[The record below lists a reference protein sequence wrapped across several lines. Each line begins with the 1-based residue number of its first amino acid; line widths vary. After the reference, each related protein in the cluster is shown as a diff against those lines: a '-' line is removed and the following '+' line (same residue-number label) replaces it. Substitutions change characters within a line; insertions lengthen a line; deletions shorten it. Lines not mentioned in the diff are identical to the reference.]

1 MWHDDLDVRLISP
14 FLMDASIENCKFA
27 PCSLNI
33 RGQLVAYTR
42 PLVMGIINVT
52 PDSFYA
58 GSRTSEI
65 GAVASRV
72 ETMLKAGVDMIDVG
86 GYSSR
91 PGAAEVPPE
100 EELRRVAIGIEAVRS
115 VAGDLPISVDTFRAS
130 VAREAV
136 LSYGADIINDI
147 SGGDL
152 DCDMW
157 SAVAELHVPYILMHM
172 RGTPATMQSM
182 TSYGNVVA
190 EVLKDLAEKMRR
202 LRLMGV
208 ADIIV
213 DPGFGFG
220 KTLEQN
226 FEIMRHLQ
234 LFGSVLEA
242 PVLVGVSR
250 KSMITKALGIGPGEA
265 LPGTI
270 ALNTIALM
278 RGASILRV
286 HDVAEAVMAVKMYE
300 LSN

>member
-1 MWHDDLDVRLISP
+1 
-14 FLMDASIENCKFA
+14 
-27 PCSLNI
+27 
-33 RGQLVAYTR
+33 
-42 PLVMGIINVT
+42 
-52 PDSFYA
+52 
-58 GSRTSEI
+58 
-65 GAVASRV
+65 
-72 ETMLKAGVDMIDVG
+72 
-86 GYSSR
+86 
-91 PGAAEVPPE
+91 
-100 EELRRVAIGIEAVRS
+100 
-115 VAGDLPISVDTFRAS
+115 
-130 VAREAV
+130 
-136 LSYGADIINDI
+136 
-147 SGGDL
+147 
-152 DCDMW
+152 
-157 SAVAELHVPYILMHM
+157 
-172 RGTPATMQSM
+172 
-182 TSYGNVVA
+182 
-190 EVLKDLAEKMRR
+190 MRR

>member
-1 MWHDDLDVRLISP
+1 
-14 FLMDASIENCKFA
+14 
-27 PCSLNI
+27 
-33 RGQLVAYTR
+33 
-42 PLVMGIINVT
+42 MGIVNVT

-58 GSRTSEI
+58 GSRTSRQSEI
-65 GAVASRV
+65 SSRV
-72 ETMLKAGVDMIDVG
+72 ESMMEAGVDMIDVG

-91 PGAAEVPPE
+91 PGANDVSEAEE
-100 EELRRVAIGIEAVRS
+100 IGRISMGIRAVRD
-115 VAGDLPISVDTFRAS
+115 VAGDVPVSVDTFRAS

-136 LSYGADIINDI
+136 LSCGADIINDI

-152 DCDMW
+152 DSDMW
-157 SAVAELHVPYILMHM
+157 SVVAELHVPYILMHM
-172 RGTPATMQSM
+172 RGTPETMQTQ
-182 TSYGNVVA
+182 TSYDNVVA
-190 EVLKDLAEKMRR
+190 DVIKDLAVKIRR

-208 ADIIV
+208 SDVIV
-213 DPGFGFG
+213 DPGFGFS

-226 FEIMRHLQ
+226 YDMMRSLR
-234 LFGSVLEA
+234 LFGSMLEA
-242 PVLVGVSR
+242 PVLVGISR
-250 KSMITKALGIGPGEA
+250 KSMITKALGVGPGDA